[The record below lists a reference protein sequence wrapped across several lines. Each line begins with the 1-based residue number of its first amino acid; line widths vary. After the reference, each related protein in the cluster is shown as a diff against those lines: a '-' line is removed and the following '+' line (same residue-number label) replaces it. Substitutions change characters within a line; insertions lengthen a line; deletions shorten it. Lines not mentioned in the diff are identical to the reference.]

1 MRAGYDRSFDARL
14 GASAGLSPEPEV
26 ETPVERDELGHH
38 HLRRLVTGCSDIEI
52 DGAAVCLPEG
62 TGFDPGGI
70 GKGLAADLV
79 TEELLEAGAEG
90 ACLAT
95 SLGGDVRVRGVGPDD
110 EPWTVAVEHPWAA
123 EPIARIGLLD
133 GAVATSTSLKRR
145 WAVAGEMRHHL
156 IDPGTGRPSDSDLT
170 LVSAVAGNGWVAE
183 ILAKSVLLRGSVH
196 PFDLIGGMEVEAL
209 AVDVTGRIQASTG
222 LRQFLGGMPL
232 APHLAAL
239 DQPLRP
245 PAVLVARP
253 GGAHPEERVMNSQLW
268 WYTARSAGV
277 VSWVLLAASVILGL
291 ALSTKALG
299 RRARPNWLLDLHRF
313 LGGAAV
319 VFVGVHVVSIML
331 DSYVH
336 FGLVEVLVPFTGS
349 WHPAAVAWGIVGLY
363 LLLAVEVT
371 SLLRKRLSKRAWRLT
386 HFLSF
391 PLFVVA
397 TVHVLAAGTDRRTF
411 LLRAVVASATIA
423 IAALTAVRVA
433 QASRTDTAPP
443 RTPGRPGP
451 APARERRAARPGRRP
466 GRDGGTLTHRS
477 GGGTR
482 PSDLDPRLDPE
493 ESPWNP

>member
-1 MRAGYDRSFDARL
+1 MRPTPRQAEFKAMGSTAHLVVVGGPAQLVDRGRARVADLERRWSRFLPDSEVSELTRRAGTPVSVSPETALLVELAVEAFRLSGGSFDPTVLGDVVRAGYDRSFDARL

-26 ETPVERDELGHH
+26 EMPVERDELGHH

-90 ACLAT
+90 ACL

-239 DQPLRP
+239 D
-245 PAVLVARP
+245 
-253 GGAHPEERVMNSQLW
+253 HPSVRAACSWRDLAEPTL
-268 WYTARSAGV
+268 RSA
-277 VSWVLLAASVILGL
+277 S
-291 ALSTKALG
+291 
-299 RRARPNWLLDLHRF
+299 
-313 LGGAAV
+313 
-319 VFVGVHVVSIML
+319 
-331 DSYVH
+331 
-336 FGLVEVLVPFTGS
+336 
-349 WHPAAVAWGIVGLY
+349 
-363 LLLAVEVT
+363 
-371 SLLRKRLSKRAWRLT
+371 
-386 HFLSF
+386 
-391 PLFVVA
+391 
-397 TVHVLAAGTDRRTF
+397 
-411 LLRAVVASATIA
+411 
-423 IAALTAVRVA
+423 
-433 QASRTDTAPP
+433 
-443 RTPGRPGP
+443 
-451 APARERRAARPGRRP
+451 
-466 GRDGGTLTHRS
+466 
-477 GGGTR
+477 
-482 PSDLDPRLDPE
+482 
-493 ESPWNP
+493 

>member
-1 MRAGYDRSFDARL
+1 
-14 GASAGLSPEPEV
+14 
-26 ETPVERDELGHH
+26 
-38 HLRRLVTGCSDIEI
+38 
-52 DGAAVCLPEG
+52 
-62 TGFDPGGI
+62 
-70 GKGLAADLV
+70 
-79 TEELLEAGAEG
+79 
-90 ACLAT
+90 
-95 SLGGDVRVRGVGPDD
+95 
-110 EPWTVAVEHPWAA
+110 
-123 EPIARIGLLD
+123 
-133 GAVATSTSLKRR
+133 
-145 WAVAGEMRHHL
+145 
-156 IDPGTGRPSDSDLT
+156 
-170 LVSAVAGNGWVAE
+170 
-183 ILAKSVLLRGSVH
+183 
-196 PFDLIGGMEVEAL
+196 
-209 AVDVTGRIQASTG
+209 
-222 LRQFLGGMPL
+222 
-232 APHLAAL
+232 
-239 DQPLRP
+239 
-245 PAVLVARP
+245 
-253 GGAHPEERVMNSQLW
+253 MNSQLW

-451 APARERRAARPGRRP
+451 APARERRELVLAGAPVGTGGPSPTDPVGGASLRSRSPTRPRGVTMEPLNRRTGPVTPESGAARPSRRRRP
-466 GRDGGTLTHRS
+466 HPARGARRLAGAASAVSLVALTGALAIGASQAETATSQATAQDATVTTTSSATTAASTTATTAATRS
-477 GGGTR
+477 TTTTAVAAT
-482 PSDLDPRLDPE
+482 PSTTVATAT
-493 ESPWNP
+493 SKGS